1 MTATI
6 AYQPFPRTIGQASA
20 ARGGNAM
27 GLTANDKDR
36 FILEIAGIYNKSED
50 DDLVLAMGKE
60 FTDALNK
67 QLGPLKTQA
76 KAAGV
81 EIEDYLPLFMND
93 AGPDQDVMA
102 TYKDVAKFKAL
113 QRSVDPNGLWSKRAG
128 GYKYH

>member
-1 MTATI
+1 
-6 AYQPFPRTIGQASA
+6 
-20 ARGGNAM
+20 M

-60 FTDALNK
+60 FTDALTK

-81 EIEDYLPLFMND
+81 ELEEYLPLFMND
-93 AGPDQDVMA
+93 AGPDQDVMSS
-102 TYKDVAKFKAL
+102 YKDAEKFKAL

-128 GYKYH
+128 GYKFH